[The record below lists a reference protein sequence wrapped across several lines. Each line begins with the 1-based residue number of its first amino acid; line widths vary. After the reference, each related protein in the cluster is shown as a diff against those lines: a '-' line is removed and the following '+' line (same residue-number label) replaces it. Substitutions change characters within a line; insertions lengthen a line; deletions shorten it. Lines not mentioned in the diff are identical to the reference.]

1 MRQRARHQAHVEPHI
16 EPGLAGPARAPRKAA
31 APSAERR
38 GGPPQSRPATLLP
51 ALAADGAYQPLHL
64 SPAQAEDHDG
74 RYELWDRA
82 TETAYMVREP
92 SPGHELPSQKLA
104 ALAERIAA
112 VRGKPIRCY
121 GAMGLALRG
130 KDGGLVRIM
139 QADQALYLHPE
150 RVDLAG
156 QKAMVVGEHDFPDVV
171 LEVDRTTD
179 VRHHKLA
186 LYGAWGFPEVWVD
199 VPDEAPRPRAP
210 HGTTIYLLQDD
221 AYETAEESA
230 AFPGWTAAEIHAAL
244 NEEWLSTRTV
254 ATLERL
260 GALFGKR
267 AGTGPEDDP
276 LLRSQRRQAR
286 ESATRE
292 AAERELGRRARLVRH
307 LLIVRGL
314 AVSDGFPMNVPS
326 FPAAAM
332 EDLANAAAR
341 CRDEADFAT
350 RLAR

>member
-1 MRQRARHQAHVEPHI
+1 MRQRARHRADFEPHI
-16 EPGLAGPARAPRKAA
+16 EPRLAGPARAPRKPAS
-31 APSAERR
+31 PHAERR
-38 GGPPQSRPATLLP
+38 GGPPRSGPATLLP

-64 SPAQAEDHDG
+64 SPAQAEDYDG
-74 RYELWDRA
+74 RYEFWDRA

-104 ALAERIAA
+104 ALAERIAS

-179 VRHHKLA
+179 VRHHKLGI
-186 LYGAWGFPEVWVD
+186 YGAWGLPEVWVD

-210 HGTTIYLLQDD
+210 RGTTIYLLQGD
-221 AYETAEESA
+221 AYEAAEESR

-244 NEEWLSTRTV
+244 NEEWLSERTV

-260 GALFGKR
+260 GALLGQR

-286 ESATRE
+286 RE
-292 AAERELGRRARLVRH
+292 AQMEELRHRARLVRH

-314 AVSDGFPMNVPS
+314 PVSEGFPMNVAG
-326 FPAAAM
+326 FAAAAM
-332 EDLANAAAR
+332 EDLADAAGR
-341 CRDEADFAT
+341 CQDEAGFAA